1 MHPIFWALLV
11 LFLFGALLRMDW
23 VYYLAYVIGG
33 IWLYSMWTVRRSL
46 KRLKVTRQLL
56 VHAFPGQTIDVRIE
70 VENLSRVPVPWLT
83 LEERTPLDLRD
94 LSEYRLATSVGS
106 RKRVTLVYTLQ
117 AKRRGYFSLGPL
129 SLRAGDL
136 FGFSE
141 AHWQESV
148 GRYVTVY
155 PQVLP
160 LPTLG
165 LPSRLPFGTRGVSG
179 RLQEDPARLSGVRA
193 YTTGDS
199 LRRIHWK
206 ASAHA
211 DTLLVK
217 QLQPSI
223 ALDLLVVLN
232 FRRDDY
238 GLRYVASVSEW
249 AATIAASVASAA
261 IAQRQPVGLL
271 CNGLDAALSLPSA
284 ALPPEGAAASAN
296 GGGHPPAPEPT
307 APVAANA
314 PATPGLPAA
323 PVVPAVPGA
332 AGAGRKGQPPQLA
345 PRSGQGQLVTL
356 LSTLARLELDPDAP
370 PLAARLA
377 TPLASLQWGASV
389 VVVTPLIDEAL
400 IGVLHQACRRGASV
414 VLLHC
419 AQQAD
424 APTLAAR
431 ARHLGIDY
439 YQPLWDKDL
448 QQL

>member
-33 IWLYSMWTVRRSL
+33 VWLYSSWTVRRSL
-46 KRLKVTRQLL
+46 KQLTVTRDLL
-56 VHAFPGQTIDVRIE
+56 VHAFPGQTIDVRIA
-70 VENLSRVPVPWLT
+70 VENRSRVPVPWLT
-83 LEERTPLDLRD
+83 IEERTPLDLRD

-106 RKRVTLVYTLQ
+106 RKRVEHVYTLL
-117 AKRRGYFSLGPL
+117 AKRRGYFALGPL
-129 SLRAGDL
+129 SLRSGDL
-136 FGFSE
+136 FGF
-141 AHWQESV
+141 AQVHWQEASS
-148 GRYVTVY
+148 RYITVY

-165 LPSRLPFGTRGVSG
+165 LPSRLPFGSRGVSG
-179 RLQEDPARLSGVRA
+179 HLQEDPARLSGLRA

-238 GLRYVASVSEW
+238 GIRFVASVSEW
-249 AATIAASVASAA
+249 AATVAASVASAA

-271 CNGLDAALSLPSA
+271 CNGLDAARTQTPQPAPPPTQNVAPTNGSEPVRSAEPVRAADPVAVEVVPSA
-284 ALPPEGAAASAN
+284 
-296 GGGHPPAPEPT
+296 PAP
-307 APVAANA
+307 
-314 PATPGLPAA
+314 LW
-323 PVVPAVPGA
+323 
-332 AGAGRKGQPPQLA
+332 KGQPPRLA
-345 PRSGQGQLVTL
+345 PRSGQGQLVAL

-370 PLAARLA
+370 LLAERLT
-377 TPLASLQWGASV
+377 TPLASLQWGATV
-389 VVVTPLIDEAL
+389 VVVTPLIDEPL

-414 VLLHC
+414 VLIQC
-419 AQQAD
+419 AQQANS
-424 APTLAAR
+424 AVLAAR

-439 YQPLWDKDL
+439 YQVLWDKEL
-448 QQL
+448 QAL